1 MGRIRYIGSKARVVK
16 QILDI
21 AGPPNGGCFFD
32 VFSGTGVV
40 SQQAAIRGWGVC
52 ANDHLLSS
60 SILTTAQLLSCNDV
74 SFASLGGY
82 AATIRKLN
90 NISPRSGFIYA
101 EYTPS
106 GKSRSGHERRYFTT
120 ENGRRID
127 GMRAQIED
135 WDRSGKLTAN
145 ERALLLAD
153 LFEATNRV
161 ANIAGTYGCFLRH
174 WTKAAQRRLLLSP
187 RSLLTKPAGF
197 QVSCKD
203 AFELTAHPNDLA
215 YLDPP
220 YTKRQYAAYYHI
232 LETIAAGDSPSVS
245 GVTGLRSWANKS
257 SPFCF
262 KKRALGALS
271 SLTTR
276 LGPKRVLISY
286 SSEGHVALS
295 ELKQSLE
302 EHGEVTIHE
311 VADIGRYRPNQKALR
326 LPTVTEYVLEW
337 TQWEVSR
344 INQFQPKTAYELSTP
359 A

>member
-1 MGRIRYIGSKARVVK
+1 MGRVRYIGSKARVVR

-21 AGPPNGGCFFD
+21 AGPPNGGRFLD

-40 SQQAAIRGWGVC
+40 SQQAAIGGWGVW

-60 SILTTAQLLSCNDV
+60 SILTTAQLLSNKDV
-74 SFASLGGY
+74 SFISLGGY
-82 AATIRKLN
+82 TAAIRKVN
-90 NISPRSGFIYA
+90 ETSPHSGFIYA

-106 GKSRSGHERRYFTT
+106 GKSRSGHERRYFTM

-127 GMRAQIED
+127 GMRVQIED
-135 WDRSGKLTAN
+135 WDKNGKLTVN

-153 LFEATNRV
+153 LLEAANRV

-174 WTKAAQRRLLLSP
+174 WTKPAQRRLLVSP
-187 RSLLTKPAGF
+187 RALLSKSASF

-203 AFELTAHPNDLA
+203 VFELTALPNDLA

-232 LETIAAGDSPSVS
+232 LETIVAGDSPTVS
-245 GVTGLRSWANKS
+245 GVTGLRPWEDKS

-262 KKRALGALS
+262 KKRALSALA
-271 SLTTR
+271 SLIIG
-276 LGPKRVLISY
+276 LGTKRVLISY
-286 SSEGHVALS
+286 SSEGHVTLP
-295 ELKQSLE
+295 ELRQSLQGY
-302 EHGEVTIHE
+302 GEVAIHE
-311 VADIGRYRPNQKALR
+311 IADIGRYRPNQKALR
-326 LPTVTEYVLEW
+326 LSSVTEYVLEW
-337 TQWEVSR
+337 TRFKFSK
-344 INQFQPKTAYELSTP
+344 IDQPSPRRAYELSTS

>member
-21 AGPPNGGCFFD
+21 VGPPNGGRFLD
-32 VFSGTGVV
+32 VFSGTGVI
-40 SQQAAIRGWGVC
+40 SQQAAIRGWGVW

-60 SILTTAQLLSCNDV
+60 SILTTAQLLSCNGV
-74 SFASLGGY
+74 SFAPLGGY
-82 AATIRKLN
+82 AVTIRKLN
-90 NISPRSGFIYA
+90 SISPRSGFIYG

-127 GMRAQIED
+127 GMRTQIED
-135 WDRSGKLTAN
+135 WDRNGKLTAN

-153 LFEATNRV
+153 LLEAANRV

-187 RSLLTKPAGF
+187 RSLLAKSVSF

-203 AFELTAHPNDLA
+203 AFELTARPNDIA

-220 YTKRQYAAYYHI
+220 YTKRQYAAYYHV
-232 LETIAAGDSPSVS
+232 LETLAAGDSPTVS
-245 GVTGLRSWANKS
+245 GVTGLRSWEDKS

-262 KKRALGALS
+262 KRRALGALV
-271 SLTTR
+271 SLAIG
-276 LGPKRVLISY
+276 LGTKRALISY

-295 ELKQSLE
+295 KLQQGLE
-302 EHGEVTIHE
+302 EYGEVTIHE

-326 LPTVTEYVLEW
+326 LPSVTEYVLEW
-337 TQWEVSR
+337 IRLKFSR
-344 INQFQPKTAYELSTP
+344 IDRPRPRSAYELS
-359 A
+359 ASA

>member
-21 AGPPNGGCFFD
+21 AGPPSSGRFLD

-40 SQQAAIRGWGVC
+40 SRQAAIRGWEVW

-60 SILTTAQLLSCNDV
+60 SILTTAQLFSCNDV
-74 SFASLGGY
+74 PFSSLGGY
-82 AATIRKLN
+82 TATIRKLS
-90 NISPRSGFIYA
+90 NISPRCGFIYG

-135 WDRSGKLTAN
+135 WDRSSKLTAH
-145 ERALLLAD
+145 ERVLLLAD
-153 LFEATNRV
+153 LLEATNSV
-161 ANIAGTYGCFLRH
+161 ANIAGTYGCFLQH
-174 WTKAAQRRLLLSP
+174 WTKSAQRQLRVSP
-187 RSLLTKPAGF
+187 RSLLIKPASF

-232 LETIAAGDSPSVS
+232 LETIAAGDSPTVS
-245 GVTGLRSWANKS
+245 GVTGLRPWESKS

-262 KKRALGALS
+262 KKRALKALA
-271 SLTTR
+271 SLTIG
-276 LGPKRVLISY
+276 LGTNKVLISY

-302 EHGEVTIHE
+302 KYGEVAIHE
-311 VADIGRYRPNQKALR
+311 VANIGRYRPNQKALR
-326 LPTVTEYVLEW
+326 LPSVTEYVLEW
-337 TQWEVSR
+337 TRREFSR
-344 INQFQPKTAYELSTP
+344 VDQPRSRSTYELS
-359 A
+359 ASA